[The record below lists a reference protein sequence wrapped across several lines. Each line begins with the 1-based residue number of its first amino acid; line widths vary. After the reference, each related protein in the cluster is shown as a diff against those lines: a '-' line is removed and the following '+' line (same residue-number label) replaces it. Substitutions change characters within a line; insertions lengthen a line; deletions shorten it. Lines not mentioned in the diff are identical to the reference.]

1 MKFDLLGRVLI
12 NVPPQGP
19 VRNHPLT
26 RWGASLTCSAQ
37 DPTAGFDRIQL
48 GRSTMAALQCI
59 SRESPPFI
67 AVPLAGAKDAK

>member
-1 MKFDLLGRVLI
+1 LV
-12 NVPPQGP
+12 
-19 VRNHPLT
+19 
-26 RWGASLTCSAQ
+26 AS